1 MNVNVIE
8 QNMPDPLEINPIGVV
23 HSCYTEKFGIPRQ
36 PGLVDK
42 ARATIEL
49 FSPYNR
55 AEMVRKLES
64 FSHIWVHFL
73 FHDAVAE
80 GWRPTVRPPG
90 LGGQKRV
97 GVFASRSPHRPNHL
111 GISAVKLIGIKR
123 VGQRL
128 LLEVGGGDF
137 LHGSPVF
144 DLKPY
149 IPYSD
154 SISTAT
160 TGYTRSAA
168 VSKLRVSFSKEAQT
182 FCRAYNMETGRDL
195 LGLIEQVLEQD
206 PRPASQ
212 HRTKTSFGFR
222 LWDVNIRWIVGPDG
236 FTVVECGRV
245 ENVLQT

>member
-154 SISTAT
+154 
-160 TGYTRSAA
+160 
-168 VSKLRVSFSKEAQT
+168 L
-182 FCRAYNMETGRDL
+182 
-195 LGLIEQVLEQD
+195 
-206 PRPASQ
+206 
-212 HRTKTSFGFR
+212 
-222 LWDVNIRWIVGPDG
+222 
-236 FTVVECGRV
+236 
-245 ENVLQT
+245 